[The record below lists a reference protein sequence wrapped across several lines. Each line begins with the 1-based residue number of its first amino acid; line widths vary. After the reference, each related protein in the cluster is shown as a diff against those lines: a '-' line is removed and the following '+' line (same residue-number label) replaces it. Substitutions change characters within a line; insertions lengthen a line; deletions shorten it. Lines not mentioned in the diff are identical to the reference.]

1 MGDVVVIIPTC
12 TNLRRGLII
21 CVLRGQAR
29 EDGLVKDDVPGD
41 VHLACD
47 GVVILPALVAR
58 LKPNEDALLGVRVC

>member
-1 MGDVVVIIPTC
+1 MGDIVVIIPTC

-21 CVLRGQAR
+21 CVLPGQAR

-58 LKPNEDALLGVRVC
+58 RVANEDGILRV